1 MFFNRNARCPRPG
14 LFPWYNEI
22 TENCTTS
29 IRAQRPAALREP
41 WDWRM
46 LLNGLG
52 DQMLYERHAL
62 AGALPFAELKARS
75 LIDERAIKA
84 GNSPDF
90 SNLIR
95 AGLPGF

>member
-1 MFFNRNARCPRPG
+1 
-14 LFPWYNEI
+14 
-22 TENCTTS
+22 
-29 IRAQRPAALREP
+29 
-41 WDWRM
+41 
-46 LLNGLG
+46 
-52 DQMLYERHAL
+52 MLYDRHAL
-62 AGALPFAELKARS
+62 AGDLPFAELKARS